1 MTQEI
6 IRILFMPRE
15 SFPTD
20 RVRINVLFGRE
31 LPNRGHKIDL
41 VMQAADAGVRTG
53 VHDWLG
59 GELRVRPTDGG
70 DGPLHRVRKHWLA
83 VRHDLR
89 SLRLARRADYDGVL
103 VSDKFL
109 VAAIA
114 PLLLRRRKIKFLF
127 WLTFPLPEMHLQTAR
142 DATARYPIL
151 AWIRGVLSGWL
162 LYKWIL
168 ARSDHVFV
176 QSDRMKRDICAHGIN
191 QAKVSPILTGFS
203 PADIVPVDKRHSGPT
218 TDLVTLAYLGTLDA
232 LRHMEILVD
241 MLAHLHQKGMKAKLL
256 LVGRG
261 ERPRDEA
268 RLASHAAN
276 CGVAAY
282 LEITGFLPQLQALE
296 RVASADV
303 CLSPIYRSP
312 ILDVGSPTKLIEYL
326 ALGLPV
332 VANDHP
338 EQKDILRASRAGVCV
353 PWGAQ
358 HFARGVRWLMKR
370 SPAEREAMGSRGRAW
385 VEANRTYARIAADVE
400 RTCLAVL
407 SNDSPHEQRDVAC
420 SGERLGR

>member
-1 MTQEI
+1 MTQQI
-6 IRILFMPRE
+6 IRILFMPSE

-31 LPNRGHKIDL
+31 LLARGHQIDL
-41 VMQAADAGVRTG
+41 VMQAADESVQTGVRAWFGRELHVGPTDSG
-53 VHDWLG
+53 DGRLHRMHKLWLG
-59 GELRVRPTDGG
+59 
-70 DGPLHRVRKHWLA
+70 

-89 SLRLARRADYDGVL
+89 SLREARRADYDGIL

-109 VAAIA
+109 VAAII
-114 PLLLRRRKIKFLF
+114 PLLLLRRKMKLLF
-127 WLTFPLPEMHLQTAR
+127 WLTFPIPEVRLQTAR
-142 DATARYPIL
+142 DGSARYPIL
-151 AWIRGVLSGWL
+151 TWMRGVLEGWL

-168 ARSDHVFV
+168 PRSDHVFV
-176 QSDRMKRDICAHGIN
+176 QSERMKRDICARSIDR
-191 QAKVSPILTGFS
+191 AKVSPILTGFS
-203 PADIVPVDKRHSGPT
+203 PADILPVDRRHSAAT
-218 TDLVTLAYLGTLDA
+218 TDVVTLAYLGTLDA
-232 LRHMEILVD
+232 LRHLEILVD
-241 MLAHLHQKGMKAKLL
+241 MLASLHQEGMKAKLL

-261 ERPRDEA
+261 DRPRDEA
-268 RLASHAAN
+268 RLTNHAASR
-276 CGVAAY
+276 GVAAY
-282 LEITGFLPQLQALE
+282 MEITGFLPQPQALE

-358 HFARGVRWLMKR
+358 HFARGVRWLMRR
-370 SPAEREAMGSRGRAW
+370 SPAEREAMGLRGRAW
-385 VEANRTYARIAADVE
+385 VEANRTYARIAVDVE

-407 SNDSPHEQRDVAC
+407 GSDCQRAHREVVA
-420 SGERLGR
+420 SGQKLER